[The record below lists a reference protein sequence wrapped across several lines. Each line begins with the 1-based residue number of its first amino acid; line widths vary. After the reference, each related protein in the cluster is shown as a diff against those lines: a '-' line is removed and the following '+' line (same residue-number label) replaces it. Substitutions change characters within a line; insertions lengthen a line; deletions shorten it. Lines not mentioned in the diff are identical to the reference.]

1 MKLAACVVLYNP
13 DASVVDNIKTY
24 ASGVDEVFAVDNS
37 DEPNAPLLDR
47 ITALGENVTIIPMHG
62 NQGIAA
68 ALNRGLQEASRRGYG
83 YILTMDED
91 SYFTDDTLQRYKDK
105 AEELFASDEK
115 VIQVGIHNS
124 GDKDDDL
131 VVNNE
136 TPDWLITS
144 GSIMRVEDS
153 LTVGGFLEKLF
164 IDEVDREFCYRAADR
179 GYSFRRVLDLTM
191 QHNLGS
197 PIRGK
202 LFGRE
207 FEAMGHSKIRKY
219 YIFRNCTYVMKTY
232 PRTRKPY
239 RHFLFATWLK
249 TILVEDDKMN
259 KLKYMRMGRRDA
271 KRGRFGRLEV

>member
-1 MKLAACVVLYNP
+1 MKLASCVVLYNP
-13 DASVVDNIKTY
+13 DEGVVDNIKTY

-47 ITALGENVTIIPMHG
+47 ITALGENVTVIPMHG

-105 AEELFASDEK
+105 AEAFFASDEK

-136 TPDWLITS
+136 TPEWLITS

-153 LTVGGFLEKLF
+153 LAAGGFLEKLF

-202 LFGRE
+202 IFGRE

>member
-105 AEELFASDEK
+105 AEALFSSDEK

-153 LTVGGFLEKLF
+153 LAVGGFLEKLF

-202 LFGRE
+202 IFGRE

>member
-1 MKLAACVVLYNP
+1 MKLASCVVLYNP
-13 DASVVDNIKTY
+13 DEGVVDNIKTY

-47 ITALGENVTIIPMHG
+47 ITALGENVTVIPMHG

-105 AEELFASDEK
+105 AEEFFASDEK

-136 TPDWLITS
+136 TPEWLITS

-153 LTVGGFLEKLF
+153 LAAGGFLEKLF

-202 LFGRE
+202 IFGRE

>member
-153 LTVGGFLEKLF
+153 LAVGGFLEKLF
-164 IDEVDREFCYRAADR
+164 IDEVDREFCYRASAE
-179 GYSFRRVLDLTM
+179 GYRMRRVLDLTM
-191 QHNLGS
+191 QHNLGA

-207 FEAMGHSKIRKY
+207 FEAMGHSKVRKY
-219 YIFRNCTYVMKTY
+219 YIFRNCTYVMMTY
-232 PRTRKPY
+232 PQTRKPY

-249 TILVEDDKMN
+249 TILVEDDKIN
-259 KLKYMRMGRRDA
+259 KLKYMRMGKRDA
-271 KRGRFGRLEV
+271 RKGKFGKLEV

>member
-105 AEELFASDEK
+105 AEALFASDEK

-153 LTVGGFLEKLF
+153 LAVGGFLEKLF

-202 LFGRE
+202 IFGRE

>member
-202 LFGRE
+202 IFGRE

>member
-37 DEPNAPLLDR
+37 DEPNASLLDR
-47 ITALGENVTIIPMHG
+47 ITALGDNVTIIPMHG

-105 AEELFASDEK
+105 AEALFSSDEK

-153 LTVGGFLEKLF
+153 LAVGGFLEKLF
-164 IDEVDREFCYRAADR
+164 IDEVDREFCYRAADS

-202 LFGRE
+202 IFGRE

>member
-1 MKLAACVVLYNP
+1 MKLASCVVLYNP
-13 DASVVDNIKTY
+13 DEGVVDNIKTY

-47 ITALGENVTIIPMHG
+47 ITALGENVTVIPMHG

-68 ALNRGLQEASRRGYG
+68 ALNRGLKEASRRGYG

-105 AEELFASDEK
+105 AEALFASDEK

-136 TPDWLITS
+136 TPEWLITS

-153 LTVGGFLEKLF
+153 LAAGGFLEKLF

-202 LFGRE
+202 IFGRE

-271 KRGRFGRLEV
+271 RRGRFGRLEV

>member
-1 MKLAACVVLYNP
+1 M
-13 DASVVDNIKTY
+13 T
-24 ASGVDEVFAVDNS
+24 
-37 DEPNAPLLDR
+37 
-47 ITALGENVTIIPMHG
+47 
-62 NQGIAA
+62 
-68 ALNRGLQEASRRGYG
+68 
-83 YILTMDED
+83 
-91 SYFTDDTLQRYKDK
+91 DTLQRYKDK
-105 AEELFASDEK
+105 AEALFSSDEK

-153 LTVGGFLEKLF
+153 LAVGGFLEKLF

-202 LFGRE
+202 IFGRE

>member
-13 DASVVDNIKTY
+13 DTSVVDNIKTY

-202 LFGRE
+202 IFGRE

>member
-1 MKLAACVVLYNP
+1 MKLASCVVLYNP
-13 DASVVDNIKTY
+13 DEGVVDNIKTY

-47 ITALGENVTIIPMHG
+47 ITALGENVTVIPMHG

-105 AEELFASDEK
+105 AEALFASDEK

-153 LTVGGFLEKLF
+153 LAVGGFLEKLF

-202 LFGRE
+202 IFGRE

>member
-37 DEPNAPLLDR
+37 DEPNVPLLDR

-68 ALNRGLQEASRRGYG
+68 ALNRGLQEASERGYG

-91 SYFTDDTLQRYKDK
+91 SYFTDDTLQRYMDK
-105 AEELFASDEK
+105 AEALFASDEK

-153 LTVGGFLEKLF
+153 LAVGGFLEKLF

-202 LFGRE
+202 IFGRE

>member
-13 DASVVDNIKTY
+13 DEGVVDNIKTY

-47 ITALGENVTIIPMHG
+47 ITALVENVTVIPMHG

-68 ALNRGLQEASRRGYG
+68 ALNRGLKEASRRGYG

-105 AEELFASDEK
+105 AEALFASDEK

-136 TPDWLITS
+136 TPEWLITS

-153 LTVGGFLEKLF
+153 LAAGGFLEKLF

-202 LFGRE
+202 IFGRE

>member
-1 MKLAACVVLYNP
+1 MKAACCVVVYNP
-13 DASVVDNIKTY
+13 DDSVAKNISTY
-24 ASGVDEVFAVDNS
+24 APFVEEVFVVDNS
-37 DEPNAPLLDR
+37 DTPNEEVLNKIKAVGQN
-47 ITALGENVTIIPMHG
+47 IKVFPMHG
-62 NQGIAA
+62 NKGIAA
-68 ALNRGLQEASRRGYG
+68 ALNVGLNAASERGYK
-83 YILTMDED
+83 YLLTMDDD
-91 SYFTDDTLQRYKDK
+91 SYFTGNTLSEYLSR
-105 AEELFASDEK
+105 AEEIFTQEEK
-115 VIQVGIHNS
+115 VIQIGIHNS

-136 TPDWLITS
+136 NPEWLITS
-144 GSIMRVEDS
+144 GSIMEVEKS
-153 LTVGGFLEKLF
+153 IAVGGFLEKLF
-164 IDEVDREFCYRAADR
+164 IDEVDREFCYRASQS
-179 GYSFRRVLDLTM
+179 GYRMRRVLDLTM

-219 YIFRNCTYVMKTY
+219 YIFRNCTYVMMTY
-232 PRTRKPY
+232 PQTKKPY

>member
-13 DASVVDNIKTY
+13 DEGVVDNIKTY

-47 ITALGENVTIIPMHG
+47 ITALGENVTVIPMHG

-105 AEELFASDEK
+105 AEALFASDEK

-136 TPDWLITS
+136 TPEWLITS

-153 LTVGGFLEKLF
+153 LAAGGFLEKLF

-179 GYSFRRVLDLTM
+179 GYGFRRVLDLTM

-202 LFGRE
+202 IFGRE

>member
-68 ALNRGLQEASRRGYG
+68 ALNRGLQEASERGYG

-91 SYFTDDTLQRYKDK
+91 SYFTDDTLQRYMDK
-105 AEELFASDEK
+105 AEALFASDEK

-153 LTVGGFLEKLF
+153 LAVGGFLEKLF

-202 LFGRE
+202 IFGRE

-219 YIFRNCTYVMKTY
+219 YIFRNCTYVMRTY

>member
-13 DASVVDNIKTY
+13 DEGVVDNIKTY

-47 ITALGENVTIIPMHG
+47 ITALGENVTVIPMHG

-68 ALNRGLQEASRRGYG
+68 ALNMGLQEASRRGYG

-105 AEELFASDEK
+105 AEALFASDEK

-136 TPDWLITS
+136 TPEWLITS

-153 LTVGGFLEKLF
+153 LAAGGFLEKLF
-164 IDEVDREFCYRAADR
+164 IDEVDREFCYRAAAQ
-179 GYSFRRVLDLTM
+179 G
-191 QHNLGS
+191 
-197 PIRGK
+197 
-202 LFGRE
+202 
-207 FEAMGHSKIRKY
+207 
-219 YIFRNCTYVMKTY
+219 
-232 PRTRKPY
+232 
-239 RHFLFATWLK
+239 
-249 TILVEDDKMN
+249 
-259 KLKYMRMGRRDA
+259 
-271 KRGRFGRLEV
+271 